1 MNHLVVDSKE
11 PPSVLVYRPQV
22 FPTSYSWPKSLTPKC
37 MKDPRDIHFLYEGRE
52 GANREPYIEDY
63 REDEII
69 SENLVTL
76 QSKEITGPLLQ
87 CTTITIFGRLEP

>member
-1 MNHLVVDSKE
+1 
-11 PPSVLVYRPQV
+11 
-22 FPTSYSWPKSLTPKC
+22 

-76 QSKEITGPLLQ
+76 
-87 CTTITIFGRLEP
+87 